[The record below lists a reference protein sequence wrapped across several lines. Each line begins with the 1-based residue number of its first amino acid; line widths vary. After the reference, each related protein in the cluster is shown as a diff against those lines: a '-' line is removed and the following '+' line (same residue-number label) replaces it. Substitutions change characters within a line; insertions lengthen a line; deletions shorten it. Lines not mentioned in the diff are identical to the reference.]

1 MVSSDVRLKTLNVAL
16 ENGRNETGWSGR
28 GGRALSRD
36 DDRHYERMRDNWR
49 MDQRLH
55 DQHLQNRQYEQ
66 RLWDRRIEDRRQERL
81 GDKQQAASKQQ
92 ASWSIFGSSTP
103 PIAGVSSPGAASSLK
118 NAVIKTGL
126 LLAGVVLLATLGKDE
141 EPE

>member
-1 MVSSDVRLKTLNVAL
+1 M
-16 ENGRNETGWSGR
+16 
-28 GGRALSRD
+28 SRD

-49 MDQRLH
+49 VDQRLH

-81 GDKQQAASKQQ
+81 DDEQQAASKQQ
-92 ASWSIFGSSTP
+92 ASWSIFGSNTP
-103 PIAGVSSPGAASSLK
+103 PIAGGSSPGAAPSLK

-141 EPE
+141 ETE